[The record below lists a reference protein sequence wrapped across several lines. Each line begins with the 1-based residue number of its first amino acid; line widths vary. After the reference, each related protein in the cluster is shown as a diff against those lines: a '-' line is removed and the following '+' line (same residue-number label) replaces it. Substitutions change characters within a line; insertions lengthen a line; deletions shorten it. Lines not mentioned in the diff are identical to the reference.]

1 MRAGARRG
9 AKPVPTALVVLSPFN
24 AMPIEAGTQLHGAT
38 EAMLRLTPISYEVDV
53 KVGATAWRAE
63 GTLTARTHQASATRE
78 SASDEEARRQALI
91 EAALAKRSAELARS
105 ALQPKPKTTP
115 PAKKPAAKTPTKKA
129 TKPKAP
135 AEPPK
140 KGKAKQKR

>member
-53 KVGATAWRAE
+53 KVGAAAWRTE

-105 ALQPKPKTTP
+105 ALQPQPKTSP
-115 PAKKPAAKTPTKKA
+115 PAKKAPA
-129 TKPKAP
+129 KAP
-135 AEPPK
+135 AK
-140 KGKAKQKR
+140 KAPAKAPAKKAPAKA